1 MKRITV
7 ERDTLLAFRRRWTA
21 PTREIRDLTWFE
33 RPPKWP
39 RGAKRSLV
47 VKLGD
52 RSLELRSQLSL
63 REAIGVTEDAWPAI
77 QDLQRIGRR
86 DRLH

>member
-1 MKRITV
+1 
-7 ERDTLLAFRRRWTA
+7 
-21 PTREIRDLTWFE
+21 
-33 RPPKWP
+33 
-39 RGAKRSLV
+39 